1 MRRRLPTLLLVL
13 ALPAGLAGYAAGVWL
28 VRAMFGA
35 AADGIMLLFVPL
47 FLGGLAMVPFVLP
60 FIDRRAKADLA
71 AIRAL
76 HAGDAADRPPSAGT
90 PPQPGEDAAAEPRNQ
105 A

>member
-1 MRRRLPTLLLVL
+1 MRRRLPTLLLVF
-13 ALPAGLAGYAAGVWL
+13 ALPAGLVGYAVGVWL
-28 VRAMFGA
+28 VRAIFGD
-35 AADGIMLLFVPL
+35 AADGILLLFVPL

-76 HAGDAADRPPSAGT
+76 HAADGGVPDGAAPPPDAGAPTESRERP
-90 PPQPGEDAAAEPRNQ
+90 
-105 A
+105 

>member
-1 MRRRLPTLLLVL
+1 MRRRLPTLLLVF
-13 ALPAGLAGYAAGVWL
+13 ALPAGLLGYAAGVWL
-28 VRAMFGA
+28 VRAIFGD
-35 AADGIMLLFVPL
+35 AADGVMLLFVPL

-76 HAGDAADRPPSAGT
+76 HAADGDVPDGSALPPGGGT
-90 PPQPGEDAAAEPRNQ
+90 TEPRDQ
-105 A
+105 P

>member
-13 ALPAGLAGYAAGVWL
+13 ALPAGLVGYTVGVWL
-28 VRAMFGA
+28 VGAVFGD

-76 HAGDAADRPPSAGT
+76 QAVDAGPTSPPGDGPAKESR
-90 PPQPGEDAAAEPRNQ
+90 DQ